1 MLKAPQISL
10 DDTNF
15 HASMLET
22 LFSDSNKLFS
32 HSFLRNR
39 MMLGYSRDAHV
50 DSSHEIQ
57 LESQPRFA
65 HRLCRK
71 LRIILLFQKC

>member
-1 MLKAPQISL
+1 MLNASKISL

-39 MMLGYSRDAHV
+39 MTLGYSRDAHV
-50 DSSHEIQ
+50 DSSHETQ
-57 LESQPRFA
+57 LESPLRFV

-71 LRIILLFQKC
+71 LRKILLFQKC